1 MTPLIFIGFTA
12 LVIGLIVFSVI
23 QAKKRREAMQLLAQE
38 LGFRYHPE
46 RDSSLADKFHF
57 LQHLDDGS
65 RRYAENILYGDLDGQ
80 RAYIFDYHYETYS
93 TDSKG
98 RRQTNHH
105 WFSVF
110 TLQLPE
116 RFPELIIKP
125 EGLFSKIGQMLGFDD
140 IDFESH
146 EFSKRYNVK
155 SPDKKF
161 AYDFCNAQMIEFLLQ
176 QQNLIIEVD
185 RDVLSLTFR
194 GRLAVEQI
202 RPNITR
208 IQRIRS
214 LMPNYLFTR

>member
-1 MTPLIFIGFTA
+1 MTPLIFIGFAA
-12 LVIGLIVFSVI
+12 LVIGLIVFGAI
-23 QAKKRREAMQLLAQE
+23 QAKKRREAFQLLALE
-38 LGFRYHPE
+38 LGFRFQSE
-46 RDSSLADKFHF
+46 RDTSLADKFHF

-65 RRYAENILYGDLDGQ
+65 NRYAENILYGELDGR

-93 TDSKG
+93 RDSKG

-110 TLQLPE
+110 TLQLSE

-125 EGLFSKIGQMLGFDD
+125 EGLFSKLGQMLGFDD

-146 EFSKRYNVK
+146 EFSKRYSVK
-155 SPDKKF
+155 SRDKKF
-161 AYDFCNAQMIEFLLQ
+161 AYDFCNAQMIEFLLT
-176 QQNLIIEVD
+176 QQNLIIEVE